1 MLLTAKRKEVGDV
14 CGHPIYAISKYKL
27 IRIPHKSVK
36 SEVQNHSDQS
46 SGLNIQFSLKTSNQA
61 GAVWLLGHARTR
73 GHGQGIRTPS
83 GLSIW
88 FTAVLQAVKLSEFG
102 FDLSLT
108 LIARRSRLHAGTR
121 YIKRGVNEE
130 GQAANDVEIEQIVC
144 REICGGFPYKLNSM
158 VQNRGS
164 VPLFWGQANSWINL
178 KPKISILDV
187 DDDFKATRHH
197 FEELTKRYG
206 NPIVILSLL
215 KCCDK
220 ITRESYLRAEYC
232 RVVDIINTGFGKAK
246 QLEFIGMNLDG
257 IFHTEGASVLTLLNL
272 VTEEVLN
279 CTEFITYEVL
289 PAASILE
296 TIDTSRSWY
305 SKR

>member
-36 SEVQNHSDQS
+36 SEVQNHSVIKRVPFGYLD
-46 SGLNIQFSLKTSNQA
+46 T
-61 GAVWLLGHARTR
+61 H
-73 GHGQGIRTPS
+73 GHGDTDKGSEPPLDCQS
-83 GLSIW
+83 GSRL
-88 FTAVLQAVKLSEFG
+88 FFKQVKLSEFG

-144 REICGGFPYKLNSM
+144 REICGEFPYKLNSM

-206 NPIVILSLL
+206 NPI
-215 KCCDK
+215 CCDK
-220 ITRESYLRAEYC
+220 ITRESDLCAEYC

-246 QLEFIGMNLDG
+246 QLEFRGMNLDG

-296 TIDTSRSWY
+296 TINTSRSWY
-305 SKR
+305 S